1 MRKIK
6 KMVLHEA
13 MQQLSSNQMQAIK
26 GGGNDYV
33 ACVCS
38 CNTAIGT
45 WTTKCDVDYL
55 GKDFYAVSKC
65 GGNHYAR
72 CGSL

>member
-6 KMVLHEA
+6 KMVLHEV

-26 GGGNDYV
+26 GGEKDLV

-38 CNTAIGT
+38 CNNAIGT
-45 WTTKCDVDYL
+45 WTTKCDVDSL
-55 GKDFYAVSKC
+55 GKDFYTFSKC